1 LYAAQEAFV
10 AFAEMTAY
18 RYSQKLE
25 NSVVLAKTSLKND
38 EKIASLLFSL
48 LESDKLEKK
57 LQKDA
62 TRWLLLQDQNE
73 GAIPFFK

>member
-1 LYAAQEAFV
+1 
-10 AFAEMTAY
+10 Y

-25 NSVVLAKTSLKND
+25 NSVVLTRTTLKDD
-38 EKIASLLFSL
+38 EKIAPLLFSL

-73 GAIPFFK
+73 GAIRFLK